1 MDLFYIALAIFIT
14 LVAGIT
20 VITEKRYR
28 TGNVGFTQADRN
40 LSLWELSASVT
51 ASWTFILGMIMVGV
65 LTYTKGTV
73 GMFWWIA
80 PPTIVMC
87 VMAAL
92 SYYLLKKFPQGFSIG
107 EFVQHRYNSKGLTT
121 VFQVVMMIGVINA
134 IAGNLTGFGIVA
146 EYISGTNDSY
156 NTIVTVMALVTIAYS
171 MWGGLK
177 VSVRTDVLQTLL
189 MLIPAVGMA
198 VWGAI
203 SLGGVGAIFDAV
215 NTRANVDFFD
225 APTITNVA
233 LNVLF
238 ITMGSAIT
246 CNGFYQR
253 VFASQDP
260 VKIRNSFLFGGAMF
274 AVILAGL
281 GTLAAMAVPLGL
293 DVTNPKLASTMAA
306 GALWGSVGLVLIALA
321 FLCAASG
328 VIDTALNGAGALAVE
343 WFPKHDPVMVNR
355 LTQLVVGLSCLAI
368 AMLKIDIWI
377 LFLTFGIARLF
388 TIAPVV
394 YGVFSDQQIRVK
406 YLIYGM
412 LAAVA
417 VGLLAHFKLIMLP
430 PYILNIVVTVLPFVG
445 IAIDHYRAPKLA

>member
-1 MDLFYIALAIFIT
+1 MDLFYIALAIFVT

-80 PPTIVMC
+80 PPTVVMG

-107 EFVQHRYNSKGLTT
+107 EFVQHRYNSKRLAT
-121 VFQVVMMIGVINA
+121 VFQIVMMIGVINA
-134 IAGNLTGFGIVA
+134 IAGNLTGFGMVA

-156 NTIVTVMALVTIAYS
+156 NTIITVMALITIAYS

-177 VSVRTDVLQTLL
+177 VSVRTDVLQTVL

-225 APTITNVA
+225 TPTITNVA

-343 WFPKHDPVMVNR
+343 WFPKQDPVMVNR

-430 PYILNIVVTVLPFVG
+430 PYILNIIVTVLPFVG
-445 IAIDHYRAPKLA
+445 VAIDHYRAPKTA

>member
-1 MDLFYIALAIFIT
+1 MDLLYIALAIFIA

-80 PPTIVMC
+80 PPTIVM
-87 VMAAL
+87 VLMAAL

-107 EFVQHRYNSKGLTT
+107 EFVQHRYNSKGLTA
-121 VFQVVMMIGVINA
+121 VFQIVMMIGVINA
-134 IAGNLTGFGIVA
+134 IAGNLTGFGMVA

-156 NTIVTVMALVTIAYS
+156 NTIITVMALVTIAYS

-177 VSVRTDVLQTLL
+177 VSVRTDVLQTAL

-198 VWGAI
+198 TWGAI
-203 SLGGVGAIFDAV
+203 SLGGIGPIFDAV
-215 NTRANVDFFD
+215 NTQANVDFFD

-281 GTLAAMAVPLGL
+281 GALAAMAVPLGL

-306 GALWGSVGLVLIALA
+306 GALWGSTGLVLIALA

-343 WFPKHDPVMVNR
+343 WFPDRDPVLVNR

-394 YGVFSDQQIRVK
+394 YGVLSDQQIRVK

-417 VGLLAHFKLIMLP
+417 VGLLAHFKMIILP
-430 PYILNIVVTVLPFVG
+430 PYILNITVTLLPFVG
-445 IAIDHYRAPKLA
+445 VAIDHYRAPKTA